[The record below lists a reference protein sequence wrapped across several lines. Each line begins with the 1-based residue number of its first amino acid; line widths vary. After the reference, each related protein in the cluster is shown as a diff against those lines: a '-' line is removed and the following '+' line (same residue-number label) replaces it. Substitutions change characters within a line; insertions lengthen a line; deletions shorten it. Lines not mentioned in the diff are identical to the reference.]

1 MTDSLIKWRRYLKR
15 RNCSPN
21 TVKNYLNTIK
31 AFVIWLD
38 VPLESVT
45 HQKVSQYIDHLMRK
59 RLMPKTINCHV
70 NSARQFY
77 HYLRDEEHL
86 PIVNPVRRSHVLKMS
101 KPLPRHLR
109 DEQVDAFFAVVKGHR
124 DRAMFMLMLRCG
136 LRVEEVAHVTV
147 GVLDF
152 KQRKII
158 IEDGKGAKDRIVY
171 MSDDAFLALT
181 DYLGVRPRSKS
192 NRIFLVEKGTCT
204 GSPISIRGIQKRMEY
219 YARKAKLRVS
229 CHHLRHTMATQLL
242 NADADLCT
250 IQDLLGHS
258 NVKTTQRYCRVSNL
272 KVQRDYFNAM
282 EVIMQ
287 RRVGTPHSP

>member
-1 MTDSLIKWRRYLKR
+1 MNWRRFLKR

-21 TVKNYLNTIK
+21 KVKNYLNTIK

-38 VPLESVT
+38 VPVESVT
-45 HQKVSQYIDHLMRK
+45 HAKVSQYIDHLMRK

-70 NSARQFY
+70 NSVRQFY
-77 HYLRDEEHL
+77 HYLQDEEHV

-109 DEQVDAFFAVVKGHR
+109 DEQVDAVFAVVKGHR
-124 DRAMFMLMLRCG
+124 DLAMFMLMLRCG
-136 LRVEEVAHVTV
+136 LRMEEVAHLTL
-147 GVLDF
+147 GVVDF

-171 MSDDAFLALT
+171 MSNYAFLALT
-181 DYLGVRPRSKS
+181 DYLRIRPCAKS
-192 NRIFLVEKGTCT
+192 TRIFLVEKGTCK
-204 GSPISIRGIQKRMEY
+204 GNPISIRGIQKRMEY
-219 YARKAKLRVS
+219 YAGKAKLRVS

-287 RRVGTPHSP
+287 RRVSNPHSP

>member
-1 MTDSLIKWRRYLKR
+1 MTDSLMNWRRYLKR

-38 VPLESVT
+38 VPVESVT

-59 RLMPKTINCHV
+59 RLMAKTINCHV
-70 NSARQFY
+70 NSVRQFY
-77 HYLRDEEHL
+77 HYLREEEHL

-109 DEQVDAFFAVVKGHR
+109 DEQVDTFFEVVKGHR

-136 LRVEEVAHVTV
+136 LRVEEVAHLTL

-152 KQRKII
+152 KQQKII
-158 IEDGKGAKDRIVY
+158 IEDGKGARDRIVY
-171 MSDDAFLALT
+171 MSNDALLALT
-181 DYLGVRPRSKS
+181 AYLRVRPLSKS
-192 NRIFLVEKGTCT
+192 KRIFLVEKGICA
-204 GSPISIRGIQKRMEY
+204 GNPISIRGIQKRMEY

-287 RRVGTPHSP
+287 QRVGNPLGP